1 VESVINALEKHDLDR
16 LIVVIIFIYQVAVF
30 CSCSSAN
37 NDSSENDDTN
47 RNNISVPEHY
57 LSELLS
63 DNHIVAN
70 PGDTVNLTASGSYSF
85 DWSLLLVPNG
95 SNSTLSNNTS
105 SNTSMTLD
113 IEGVYYVEVNA
124 YLGETYAGSDY
135 AIISTASVIHYVRQ
149 GVTGS
154 NDGSNWTNAYTS
166 LPAKL
171 IRGHTYYIAQTVRK
185 RRCT

>member
-1 VESVINALEKHDLDR
+1 VESDR
-16 LIVVIIFIYQVAVF
+16 NLKYITPIIVVIIFIYQAAAF
-30 CSCSSAN
+30 CSCSSTN
-37 NDSSENDDTN
+37 NDSSENDDAN

-70 PGDTVNLTASGSYSF
+70 PGDTVNLTANGSYSF

-113 IEGVYYVEVNA
+113 IEGVY
-124 YLGETYAGSDY
+124 
-135 AIISTASVIHYVRQ
+135 
-149 GVTGS
+149 
-154 NDGSNWTNAYTS
+154 
-166 LPAKL
+166 
-171 IRGHTYYIAQTVRK
+171 
-185 RRCT
+185 